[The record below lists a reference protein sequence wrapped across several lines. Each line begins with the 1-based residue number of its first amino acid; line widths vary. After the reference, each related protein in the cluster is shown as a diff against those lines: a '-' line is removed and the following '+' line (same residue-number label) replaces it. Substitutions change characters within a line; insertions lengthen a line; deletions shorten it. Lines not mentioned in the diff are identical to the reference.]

1 MRGPDEIAGKRIGDR
16 QVAVE
21 HLARLTDVDRC
32 QMLFVGESKR
42 HDLPAVV
49 AYLGDRPILTVA
61 DKPGFTRAKGIIGIN
76 TVAGKLRFRIN
87 LNAAERAGL
96 RFSSKLL
103 RLARSKLFAP
113 PSPDLAT
120 QKVQSTKKIGSST
133 FQVESRGEF
142 SAERDDDLSGVGRH
156 QPRRQSFAGR
166 PNSCKD
172 WPYGH
177 RLRRLRS

>member
-1 MRGPDEIAGKRIGDR
+1 MRRGPDEIAGKRIGDR

-87 LNAAERAGL
+87 PSSSGWRGANSSPRPRPIWRRRRCSQPKKLVL
-96 RFSSKLL
+96 RHSKWN
-103 RLARSKLFAP
+103 RGVNFQRSV
-113 PSPDLAT
+113 T
-120 QKVQSTKKIGSST
+120 TI
-133 FQVESRGEF
+133 
-142 SAERDDDLSGVGRH
+142 
-156 QPRRQSFAGR
+156 
-166 PNSCKD
+166 
-172 WPYGH
+172 
-177 RLRRLRS
+177 